1 MEKEKKKKKASFFKF
16 YPTRLL
22 KRDPLS
28 SSTTMEIVLSNAS
41 PSNRAWNPIED
52 RCSIG
57 ISDDV
62 ADENL
67 SRGTA
72 RETSSG
78 ISDRQMDES
87 PSPTYLPSSCPSYL
101 PDTREFVS
109 IRTSFFLRK
118 KGRGSLWKQA
128 NSRIY
133 ESSEEEGGEM
143 DGREDSNLSLPI
155 SRKEIS

>member
-1 MEKEKKKKKASFFKF
+1 MEKEKKKKASFFKF

-133 ESSEEEGGEM
+133 ESSVWRRGGWWN
-143 DGREDSNLSLPI
+143 GWKRG
-155 SRKEIS
+155 